1 VDTTKKEPSVMKSGK
16 IVLALAVW
24 LAAAGGSE
32 AQASPVV
39 FSATGINA
47 AGILTTVTDFRNAL
61 GPLNPNVAGSLGS
74 GRREINWDGVPNQF
88 ASPNAFPVDFFNINS
103 PRGVVYSTPGDG
115 FQVSGAAGVAPIE
128 FDNLDP
134 NNSAQFA
141 PFSGQRLFTAVNSFI
156 TDVTFFVP
164 GSNQFAAATNGF
176 GVVFTDVDAANTTS
190 LEFFDI
196 AGASLGLF
204 YVPNIAGNETF
215 SFLGVLFNQGEL
227 ISRVRITSGGPNDAV
242 VMDDFI
248 YGEPTPVPEPASI
261 MLLGGG
267 LAMVAR
273 RLRRSR
279 GK

>member
-1 VDTTKKEPSVMKSGK
+1 MKPGK
-16 IVLALAVW
+16 FVLALAAG
-24 LAAAGGSE
+24 LAAAGAGE
-32 AQASPVV
+32 AQASPIV
-39 FSATGINA
+39 FSATGVNA
-47 AGILTTVTDFRNAL
+47 AGILATVNDFRNAL
-61 GPLNPNVAGSLGS
+61 GPLNPNVAGSFGS
-74 GRREINWDGVPNQF
+74 GRREINWDAVPNQF
-88 ASPNAFPVDFFNINS
+88 AAPNALPADFFNINS
-103 PRGVVYSTPGDG
+103 PRGVVLSTPGDE
-115 FQVSGAAGVAPIE
+115 FQVSGALGVAPIE

-134 NNSAQFA
+134 TFSSLFA
-141 PFSGQRLFTAVNSFI
+141 PFSPQRLFTAVNSNI

-176 GVVFTDVDAANTTS
+176 GVVFTDVDAASTTS

-196 AGASLGLF
+196 TGASLGLF

-227 ISRVRITSGGPNDAV
+227 IGRVRITSGGPNDAV

-273 RLRRSR
+273 QVRRRRSR
-279 GK
+279 